1 MQNSKKIKKR
11 MLYKSVFENLEYL
24 INFKLEEDKIHI
36 IIQENNE
43 FVPYTYEGFFSL
55 EDFISHHKVFM
66 SCSTIEEILEH
77 LSNLYDNRKIFIG
90 DIAYDDHRYM
100 YFKVMNI
107 AKEENTQ
114 HFDLKRK
121 MVENKDDAM
130 IELYEEEKKLIGK
143 IRKIKKL
150 INKEEE
156 MDDDLLKKQILDE
169 ISCDTVL

>member
-1 MQNSKKIKKR
+1 MQNNKKIKKR

-66 SCSTIEEILEH
+66 SCSKIEEILEH

-143 IRKIKKL
+143 IRKIK
-150 INKEEE
+150 N
-156 MDDDLLKKQILDE
+156 
-169 ISCDTVL
+169 